1 MQQKQNI
8 PITCTSCGMFRFFTQ
23 KLDNYICSKCKQMT
37 LMEQRIQQLEHRI
50 KTLKDIQALELFL
63 DTAQHA
69 AVDLQPASH
78 QHHQDHDQEPYGEI
92 NSKVDNPQAWKEVTH
107 RRRRRTRQPPQ
118 NSSAQLHLHNR
129 FEILTSLTY
138 NQETHLVEDHSF
150 LDTTQWTTLDQ
161 CAGDSPDGDS
171 ASPQSHLCNH
181 ANAPSPIIDQE
192 QQEHPW
198 ESNGLS
204 DVSQWIVIDECTGDV
219 EEEDNTLHLHDS
231 LQQEHSSGDI
241 HTVLH
246 KRDPVNPQRKQV
258 LVVGDS
264 LLRGTEAIISRPDGM
279 ARETCCLPGA
289 KIHHITQRLS
299 RLLKPHHPPHLML
312 IHVGTND
319 TARHTFQKITN
330 DFRALGT
337 KLKLYNVHVIFSSLL
352 PVVGHGS
359 TRAGKIVQVN
369 NWLRKWCQ
377 EEHFGFLDHGLLFQ
391 EDGLLASDGVHLTQ
405 VGKHLF
411 AHRLTNLIRRTL
423 N

>member
-1 MQQKQNI
+1 MPSLPRSSHKKKAIFNLSNMEWTKDWGKSNPKIGKQVVQEHLAALNEFKSPGPDQLHPRVLKELAEVI
-8 PITCTSCGMFRFFTQ
+8 SEPLAIIFESSWRMGEVPADWRSANVVPIF
-23 KLDNYICSKCKQMT
+23 N
-37 LMEQRIQQLEHRI
+37 
-50 KTLKDIQALELFL
+50 
-63 DTAQHA
+63 
-69 AVDLQPASH
+69 VVP
-78 QHHQDHDQEPYGEI
+78 
-92 NSKVDNPQAWKEVTH
+92 
-107 RRRRRTRQPPQ
+107 
-118 NSSAQLHLHNR
+118 AQLHLHNR

-150 LDTTQWTTLDQ
+150 LDTTQWTILDQ
-161 CAGDSPDGDS
+161 CAGDSPDRDS